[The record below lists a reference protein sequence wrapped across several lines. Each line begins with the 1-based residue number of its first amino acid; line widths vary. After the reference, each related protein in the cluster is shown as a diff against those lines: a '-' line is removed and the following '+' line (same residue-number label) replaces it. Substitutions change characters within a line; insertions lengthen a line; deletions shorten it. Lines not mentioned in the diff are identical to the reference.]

1 MVQINDMKRVLFLAL
16 GFPNVSKANNIYTD
30 LMQEFV
36 RRGHDVLVIAPQGNE
51 NHAGVNLEDD
61 VKVLRV
67 KTLPLFNVGAIKKG
81 IANVLL
87 PFQYKRAIKKYCKD
101 QEFDLIVLPT
111 PPITLLSVASWLK
124 KKSSAKVYLILRD
137 IFPQNAVDLGMMGKH
152 GLLHKFFRKQE
163 KDLYRLSD
171 SIGCMSQA
179 NVDYVKKHNP
189 ELEHGKLHMLPNW
202 ERIPEPI
209 SEADILSIR
218 EKYGLQDK
226 FVAVFGGNMGRPQ
239 KMENIVALANA
250 CKDNEKICFYLIG
263 SGTEKH
269 RIELLIEKL
278 GLDNIRTIDHLPKKE
293 YIQILATSDVGLI
306 SLSDEFT
313 IPNFPSKVLTYFGL
327 KKPVLASLDLST
339 DFGQMLERTN
349 SGLWSEAGNLEAFK
363 KNLLWLLEHADE
375 AKQMGQN
382 GYDYM
387 KTSLTPEIAYETIVR
402 EMESL

>member
-1 MVQINDMKRVLFLAL
+1 MNNMKRVLFLAL
-16 GFPNVSKANNIYTD
+16 GFPNVSKANNLYTD

-36 RRGHDVLVIAPQGNE
+36 LRGHDVLVVAPQGNQANE
-51 NHAGVNLEDD
+51 GIVLEGT

-67 KTLPLFNVGAIKKG
+67 KTLPLFNVGTIKKG

-87 PFQYKRAIKKYCKD
+87 PFQYKRAIKKHCQNMD
-101 QEFDLIVLPT
+101 FDLIVLPT

-124 KKSSAKVYLILRD
+124 KKCSAKVYLILRD

-163 KDLYRLSD
+163 KELYRLSD
-171 SIGCMSQA
+171 TIGCMSQA
-179 NVDYVKKHNP
+179 NVDYVKRHNP
-189 ELEHGKLHMLPNW
+189 ELDHAKLHMLPNW
-202 ERIPEPI
+202 ERLPKPI
-209 SEADILSIR
+209 SESDILAIR
-218 EKYGLQDK
+218 KKYNLQDK

-239 KMENIVALANA
+239 KMENIVDLANA
-250 CKDNEKICFYLIG
+250 CKDDEQIFFYLIG
-263 SGTEKH
+263 SGTEKQ
-269 RIELLIEKL
+269 RVEEMIKEL
-278 GLDNIRTIDHLPKKE
+278 GLQNIRTIDQLPKKE
-293 YIQILATSDVGLI
+293 YIQILAASDVGLI

-339 DFGQMLERTN
+339 DFGQMLEQTN
-349 SGLWSEAGNLEAFK
+349 SGLWSEAGKLEDFK
-363 KNLLWLLEHADE
+363 KNLLWLMEHVE
-375 AKQMGQN
+375 ESRQMGQN

-387 KTSLTPEIAYETIVR
+387 KKSLTPEIAHETIIR